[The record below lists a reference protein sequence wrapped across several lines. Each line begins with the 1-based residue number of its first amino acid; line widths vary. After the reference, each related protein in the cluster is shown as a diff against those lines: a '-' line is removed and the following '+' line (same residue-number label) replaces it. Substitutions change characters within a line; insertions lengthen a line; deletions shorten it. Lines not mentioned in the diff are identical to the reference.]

1 MTKSEFHTIFEKMYN
16 SLCNYA
22 NSILKDFDQAED
34 VVQDIF
40 VTFWNKRNDNNIDKS
55 KIENYLVRSI
65 KFKCID
71 IQRKEIVQRKHQEET
86 LHITSNIVNEDI
98 KETIDYKTIL
108 YKTIEQ
114 LPKKT
119 KEVFI
124 LSKINGHSYQEIAD
138 KLEISAKTVENQMGR
153 AFKHI
158 REILKNDKM
167 YLHLLFL
174 ILLTLSRG

>member
-1 MTKSEFHTIFEKMYN
+1 MTKSEFNTLFNQLYN
-16 SLCNYA
+16 PLCNYA
-22 NSILKDFDQAED
+22 FAIIKDSDLSED
-34 VVQDIF
+34 IVQEVF
-40 VTFWNKRNDNNIDKS
+40 VSFWNKQNELDIEPN

-71 IQRKEIVQRKHQEET
+71 VQRKEVVKRKHQQET
-86 LHITSNIVNEDI
+86 LHTSNIFEAED
-98 KETIDYKTIL
+98 EQEIDYQAIL

-124 LSKINGHSYQEIAD
+124 LSKLNGYSYNDIAD
-138 KLEISAKTVENQMGR
+138 KLGISPKTVENQMGR

-158 REILKNDKM
+158 REILKNDKLFM
-167 YLHLLFL
+167 FLLFFL
-174 ILLTLSRG
+174 IENGGI

>member
-1 MTKSEFHTIFEKMYN
+1 MTKSEFHDIFEKKYN

-22 NSILKDFDQAED
+22 YSILKDFDQAED

-40 VTFWNKRNDNNIDKS
+40 VVIWNKRNENNIDKS
-55 KIENYLVRSI
+55 KIENYLIRSI

-71 IQRKEIVQRKHQEET
+71 IQRKEVVQRKHKEET
-86 LHITSNIVNEDI
+86 LHITSDIVNEDI
-98 KETIDYKTIL
+98 NEYLDYKTIL
-108 YKTIEQ
+108 YKTIDQ

-124 LSKINGHSYQEIAD
+124 LSKINGHSYQEIAN
-138 KLEISAKTVENQMGR
+138 KLEISIKTVENQMGR

-158 REILKNDKM
+158 REILKKDKL
-167 YLHLLFL
+167 YILFL
-174 ILLTLSRG
+174 IILTLSRG